1 MDSLS
6 SVHCTTTMCSNHN
19 AVHTN
24 NSSLSNLFNRP
35 NKCTSSLSNNAPRIA
50 PSQQPPAV
58 VKPPSIKHL
67 IETNNDVDNPYMAC
81 VVENLRAEAVVAGEY
96 HFRCIF

>member
-6 SVHCTTTMCSNHN
+6 SVHCTTTLRSHHI

-50 PSQQPPAV
+50 PSQQTPAV
-58 VKPPSIKHL
+58 VKPPSNRHL
-67 IETNNDVDNPYMAC
+67 IETNNEDDDPHMAC
-81 VVENLRAEAVVAGEY
+81 VVENLGSKDVVACEY
-96 HFRCIF
+96 HFMFIF